1 MAKKDKDNEA
11 FRPTGTVA
19 VLVIFVITLIL
30 IWGTIYMI
38 LLSRGAT
45 L

>member
-1 MAKKDKDNEA
+1 MAKKDNEE
-11 FRPTGTVA
+11 FRPSGTIA

-30 IWGTIYMI
+30 IWGTIYVF
-38 LLSRGAT
+38 LLQRGGT